1 MATSGYIFVVDCQPA
16 QAYTFQQS
24 DQENILVLSPNPTTP
39 LAPLEGEIMAVN
51 PQPPQCY
58 TFTQFEQEGIIGLS
72 RDSLPRMDES
82 LEAESIY
89 YAIMDE
95 CEKAG
100 VSLPPHN
107 TWPVFANADVE
118 KWLAEE
124 KQIHQARVMA
134 SPWNGGYDQTFSCP
148 EAHSSGGNQGLHKF
162 FRCLYEYCP
171 EAGRANVIRLV
182 LFALFFEFD
191 SKTIDPRPMSQILSL
206 ARVWSR
212 YTTND
217 KHKGYRILQEF
228 AKDILTGFFLPFRM
242 KRERT
247 QIPLHRT
254 SATPYP
260 KFGLEQNSLERRRG
274 LATLCFERDGARC
287 VITGKY
293 HRDWALGK
301 TQQWS
306 IYGMTETD
314 VAYIIPQAL
323 NNMERDGNVVCP
335 PSPLSS
341 LICSSES
348 NTTQSKTSNFIW
360 HIINMLDIGLSAQ
373 LEAHKIDTP
382 MNAMLM
388 DKSLCES
395 FGKLQWYLEEVPVST
410 YSPRISSLHC

>member
-1 MATSGYIFVVDCQPA
+1 MT
-16 QAYTFQQS
+16 
-24 DQENILVLSPNPTTP
+24 
-39 LAPLEGEIMAVN
+39 VN

-72 RDSLPRMDES
+72 WGSHPRMDES

-95 CEKAG
+95 CEQAG
-100 VSLPPHN
+100 VSLPPFN
-107 TWPVFANADVE
+107 TWPVFANVDAD

-124 KQIHQARVMA
+124 KQIYQTRVMA
-134 SPWNGGYDQTFSCP
+134 SPWNRGHDQIFSCP
-148 EAHSSGGNQGLHKF
+148 ETHSSGGDGGLHKF

-191 SKTIDPRPMSQILSL
+191 SKTIDPRPMSQILTL

-212 YTTND
+212 YTIND
-217 KHKGYRILQEF
+217 KHKGYRILQDF

-247 QIPLHRT
+247 QIPLHHI
-254 SATPYP
+254 SVTPYP
-260 KFGLEQNSLERRRG
+260 KFSLEQNSLECRRG

-301 TQQWS
+301 TQQRS

-323 NNMERDGNVVCP
+323 NNTERDGNVVCP
-335 PSPLSS
+335 SFSS
-341 LICSSES
+341 SICSSES
-348 NTTQSKTSNFIW
+348 NTTQPKTSNFIW
-360 HIINMLDIGLSAQ
+360 HIINMFDMGLSAQ
-373 LEAHKIDTP
+373 LEAHKINTP
-382 MNAMLM
+382 MNTMLM

-395 FGKLQWYLEEVPVST
+395 FGKLQWYLEEVPVSIHHDFPT
-410 YSPRISSLHC
+410 SFSDTLQTGHHQHILFPHLRSL